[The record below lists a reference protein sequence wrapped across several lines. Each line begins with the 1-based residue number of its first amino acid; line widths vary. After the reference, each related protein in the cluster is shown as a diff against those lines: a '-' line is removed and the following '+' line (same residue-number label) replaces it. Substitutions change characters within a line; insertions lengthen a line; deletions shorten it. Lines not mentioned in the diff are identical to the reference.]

1 MRCIDK
7 REEGQ
12 NTGQRGDKLEINND
26 REIGPIY
33 G

>member
-12 NTGQRGDKLEINND
+12 NMGQRGDKLEINND
-26 REIGPIY
+26 REIRPIY